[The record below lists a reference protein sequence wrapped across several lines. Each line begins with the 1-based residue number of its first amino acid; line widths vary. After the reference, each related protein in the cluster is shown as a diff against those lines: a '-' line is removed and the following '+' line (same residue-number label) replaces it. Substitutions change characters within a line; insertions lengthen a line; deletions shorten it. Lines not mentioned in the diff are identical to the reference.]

1 MIAGID
7 QIFKGAIM
15 NKEYSNNLEEYKG
28 ALQESN
34 MEFRPVEFLEEP
46 DSNTYTK
53 IPLSRLAA
61 LGTAF
66 EPIASAVQTVFKG
79 SDTVSGLYK
88 VTIPKGTH
96 LAEFNSGAGY
106 LGTALNANNQ
116 IAGQAVLNPLVCNPT
131 MLFMAAALASINKKL
146 DAIQELQKEM
156 MEFLEQKEK
165 AELRGNLVFLGDLF
179 NNYKYNWNN
188 DMYKS
193 SSHIKV
199 LDIRQTAEQK
209 VLFLRDQISS
219 KIKKKSFFHSDKDAK
234 KKVDKIKSSF
244 EDYQIALYTHAFSS
258 FMDVMLIGNYDP
270 DYLDGI
276 KQKIEEYAWQYREL
290 YTECYNQL
298 EKYSS
303 SSIQSALLKSLKVAS
318 NSTGKAIAKVPL
330 INKGPVDEALLAAG
344 DKLDEFNTQRVFS
357 QMKKMAEHQSSC
369 VRPFVE
375 NIEMTNRLYNHPLTM
390 VFDQDAVYLGSEMK
404 SV

>member
-1 MIAGID
+1 MAKELISQNNAIQ
-7 QIFKGAIM
+7 QI
-15 NKEYSNNLEEYKG
+15 
-28 ALQESN
+28 N
-34 MEFRPVEFLEEP
+34 MEFHPVEFLEEP

-79 SDTVSGLYK
+79 SGTVSGLYK
-88 VTIPKGTH
+88 VTVPKGAH

-131 MLFMAAALASINKKL
+131 MLFMAAALASIDKKL

-188 DMYKS
+188 DMYKN

-209 VLFLRDQISS
+209 ILFLRDQISS
-219 KIKKKSFFHSDKDAK
+219 KIKKKSFFHSDKEAK

-258 FMDVMLIGNYDP
+258 FMDVMLVGNYDP

-290 YTECYNQL
+290 YTKCYNQL

-344 DKLDEFNTQRVFS
+344 DKLDEFNTQRVFG

-390 VFDQDAVYLGSEMK
+390 VFDQDAVYLGSELG
-404 SV
+404 